1 MLLERD
7 SNRTRSSG
15 TYELSLADVREL
27 TNDLERRYANPIAI
41 AQAQREQRVCIAVD
55 GHDPLSD
62 IGRQL
67 EQRIF
72 NAEAGDHR
80 PEVMRSEYGVYEDR
94 SLFFLVYDTEAAEV
108 TGVLRAVTGTAGFGP
123 PVKSIRDSLHTE
135 GYQAEFIDLTTDSTS
150 YANPEVGIIG
160 EHSNTSLLLDRKFVE
175 SYHGMRSG
183 EGIFDIA
190 TIAVEKS
197 ARRQSMATAHFLI
210 AAAYRAT
217 HILGI
222 HHAVTFVRSDL
233 LEYLREGLDMR
244 WRDLA
249 GLGATQYVDG
259 DPFLSQPAY
268 VSFHDFRRV
277 VEANRHDVLL
287 GRPLKMGPSYSSFL
301 EFATSADVDHLF
313 VL

>member
-15 TYELSLADVREL
+15 TYELDSGDVRQL
-27 TNDLERRYANPIAI
+27 TNELQVRYANPIAI
-41 AQAQREQRVCIAVD
+41 AHAQREPRVCIAVD

-72 NAEAGDHR
+72 DAEAGDHR
-80 PEVMRSEYGVYEDR
+80 PEVMRSEYGAYENR
-94 SLFFLVYDTEAAEV
+94 SLFFLVYDTERSEV

-123 PVKSIRDSLHTE
+123 PVKSIRDSLHTH
-135 GYQAEFIDLTTDSTS
+135 GYQAEFLDLTPNSQGYS
-150 YANPEVGIIG
+150 NPEVGVIG
-160 EHSNTSLLLDRKFVE
+160 EHANTSLVLDRKFIE

-217 HILGI
+217 HMLGI

-249 GLGATQYVDG
+249 GLGATQYVEG

-277 VEANRHDVLL
+277 VEANRHDVLV
-287 GRPLKMGPSYSSFL
+287 GRPLKMGPSYNAFL
-301 EFATSADVDHLF
+301 DFATSAEVDHLF

>member
-1 MLLERD
+1 MLLERHPD
-7 SNRTRSSG
+7 LSRSSA
-15 TYELSLADVREL
+15 TYELTADEVADLTTEL
-27 TNDLERRYANPIAI
+27 EVRYANPIAI
-41 AQAQREQRVCIAVD
+41 ASAQLERRVCIAVD

-72 NAEAGDHR
+72 NDEAGDHR
-80 PEVMRSEYGVYEDR
+80 PTVMQSEYGPYEDR
-94 SLFFLVYDTEAAEV
+94 SLFFLVYDTKARAV

-123 PVKSIRDSLHTE
+123 PVKSIRDSLHLE
-135 GYQAEFIDLTTDSTS
+135 GYQAEFIDLTDADHGYS
-150 YANPEVGIIG
+150 NREVGIIG
-160 EHSNTSLLLDRKFVE
+160 EHANGSLMLDRKFVE

-217 HILGI
+217 DVLRI

-233 LEYLREGLDMR
+233 LQYLREGLDMR

-277 VEANRHDVLL
+277 GEANRHDVLT
-287 GRPLKMGPSYSSFL
+287 GRPLKMGPSYASFL
-301 EFATSADVDHLF
+301 EFATSPEVDHLF